1 MSSLCAASITVL
13 PLATVTGLPS
23 TSRFSILVSDIGRD
37 QALLVI
43 DVMLK
48 LVAEMLDEALDRQR
62 GGVAQR
68 TYGAA
73 GDIVG
78 HVKQQIEVFVPALT
92 VLDAIDH
99 APQPSRPLPAWRAL
113 SAGFLEIEV
122 RQAQER
128 AHHAARL
135 VHDDHRARS

>member
-13 PLATVTGLPS
+13 PLGTATGLPS
-23 TSRFSILVSDIGRD
+23 TSRFNILVSDIGRD
-37 QALLVI
+37 QTLLVL
-43 DVMLK
+43 DVVLELATK
-48 LVAEMLDEALDRQR
+48 MLDEALDRQR
-62 GGVAQR
+62 GRVAQR
-68 TYGAA
+68 ADGAS

-78 HVKQQIEVFVPALT
+78 HVNQQIEVFVPALT

-122 RQAQER
+122 RQ
-128 AHHAARL
+128 
-135 VHDDHRARS
+135 